1 MELRSYRIALGSQ
14 RINIVT
20 AILHLVLI
28 CRRSGSVASVLV
40 DSGVLVDIGR
50 GEDKRRSR

>member
-14 RINIVT
+14 RIHMVT

-50 GEDKRRSR
+50 